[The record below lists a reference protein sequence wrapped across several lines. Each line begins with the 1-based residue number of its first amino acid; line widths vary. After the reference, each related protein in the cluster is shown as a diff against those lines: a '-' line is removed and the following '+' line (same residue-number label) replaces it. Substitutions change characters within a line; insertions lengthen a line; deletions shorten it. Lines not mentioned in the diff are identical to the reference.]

1 MSPTNYLTKRNTIYD
16 IREIDGRTFMKFCEN
31 DTIAAISTPI
41 GESGIGIVRLS
52 GPKTIEIA
60 KKIFRD
66 KKLKIRNIEDFSS
79 YTAHYGLLIN
89 PDNEETI
96 DETILILMKKPKSYT
111 REDTIE
117 FNCHGGILPL
127 RKVLEAVVSCGARIA
142 EPGEFT
148 KRAFLNGR
156 IDLSQAEAVIDL
168 IQAKTERSLK
178 SSLAQLEGS
187 LKKKITDL
195 REKIVKIAAEIEAPM
210 DFPDQDIEGLD
221 LMEMQERIEDVL
233 KEVAVL
239 LDTLDYG
246 KILKEGINT
255 VIVGKTNVGK
265 SSLFNTLLRE
275 NRAIVTPLP
284 GTTRDT
290 IEELLNIKGI
300 AFRIIDTAG
309 LKNPENIIEKISIKR
324 TRKFLEKKA
333 DLILAMFD
341 VNTLL
346 SEEDLEVIQE
356 INKVRERKKKAI
368 VIENKIDLKE
378 KIERQKLFKL
388 LNIKED
394 VRISLKDKIGI
405 DKLEEELVNSVFN
418 GLVIPENGVI
428 INNIRQ
434 ADALKRA
441 KSGLEYV
448 LEGIKKKMPDDFL
461 TIDLKEALD
470 SLGEITGDS
479 VNDEIINNIF
489 SRFCIGK

>member
-1 MSPTNYLTKRNTIYD
+1 
-16 IREIDGRTFMKFCEN
+16 MKFWEN

-79 YTAHYGLLIN
+79 YTAHYGLLVGPN
-89 PDNEETI
+89 NEEI
-96 DETILILMKKPKSYT
+96 IGETILILMKKPKSYT

-117 FNCHGGILPL
+117 FNCHGGILLL
-127 RKVLEAVVSCGARIA
+127 RKVLEAVISCGARIA

-156 IDLSQAEAVIDL
+156 IDLSQAEAVIDI

-210 DFPDQDIEGLD
+210 DFPDQDIEELD
-221 LMEMQERIEDVL
+221 LMEMQERIEGVL
-233 KEVAVL
+233 KEVAAL

-246 KILKEGINT
+246 KILKEGVNT

-309 LKNPENIIEKISIKR
+309 IKNPENIIEKISIKR

-356 INKVRERKKKAI
+356 INKARERKKKAI

-378 KIERQKLFKL
+378 KIERQKLFNL

-405 DKLEEELVNSVFN
+405 DQLEDELVKAVFN
-418 GLVIPENGVI
+418 GLVMPENGVI

-448 LEGIKKKMPDDFL
+448 LEGIKKKMPHDFL

-479 VNDEIINNIF
+479 VSDEIINNIF

>member
-1 MSPTNYLTKRNTIYD
+1 M
-16 IREIDGRTFMKFCEN
+16 EFWEN

-60 KKIFRD
+60 KKMFRD
-66 KKLKIRNIEDFSS
+66 KKLQKRNLEDFSS
-79 YTAHYGLLIN
+79 YTAHYGLLVDPENDEI
-89 PDNEETI
+89 I

-127 RKVLEAVVSCGARIA
+127 RKVLETVVSCGARIA

-195 REKIVKIAAEIEAPM
+195 RERIVKIAAEIEAPM
-210 DFPDQDIEGLD
+210 DFPDQDIEELD
-221 LMEMQERIEDVL
+221 SMEIQERIEYIL
-233 KEVAVL
+233 KEVDFL
-239 LDTLDYG
+239 LNTLDYG
-246 KILKEGINT
+246 KILKEGLTT

-275 NRAIVTPLP
+275 NRAIVTTLP

-309 LKNPENIIEKISIKR
+309 LKNPDNIVEKISIKM
-324 TRKFLEKKA
+324 TRKLLEKKA
-333 DLILAMFD
+333 NLILAMFD
-341 VNTLL
+341 VNTII
-346 SEEDLEVIQE
+346 SKEDLEVVQE
-356 INKVRERKKKAI
+356 INKAKKRNKKI
-368 VIENKIDLKE
+368 IIIENKIDLKE
-378 KIERQKLFKL
+378 KIERQKLFNL
-388 LNIKED
+388 LKIKED
-394 VRISLKDKIGI
+394 IRISLKDKIGI
-405 DKLEEELVNSVFN
+405 DQLEEELVKAAFN
-418 GLVIPENGVI
+418 GLMMPENGVI

-448 LEGIKKKMPDDFL
+448 IKGIKNNMPYDFL

-470 SLGEITGDS
+470 SLGEITGDLVS
-479 VNDEIINNIF
+479 DEIINNIF

>member
-1 MSPTNYLTKRNTIYD
+1 
-16 IREIDGRTFMKFCEN
+16 MKFWEN

-60 KKIFRD
+60 KKVFRD
-66 KKLKIRNIEDFSS
+66 KELKRRNIEDFSS
-79 YTAHYGLLIN
+79 YTAHYGLLVDPN
-89 PDNEETI
+89 NEEII

-210 DFPDQDIEGLD
+210 DFPDQDIKELD
-221 LMEMQERIEDVL
+221 SMEMQERIEDVL
-233 KEVAVL
+233 KEVVAL

-246 KILKEGINT
+246 KILKGGVNT

-356 INKVRERKKKAI
+356 INKARERKKKAI

-378 KIERQKLFKL
+378 KIERKKLFKL

-394 VRISLKDKIGI
+394 VRISIKDKIGI
-405 DKLEEELVNSVFN
+405 DQVEEELVKAVFN
-418 GLVIPENGVI
+418 GLVMPENGVI

-441 KSGLEYV
+441 KSGLEYA
-448 LEGIKKKMPDDFL
+448 LEGTKKKMPYDFL
-461 TIDLKEALD
+461 IIDLKEALD

-479 VNDEIINNIF
+479 VSDEIINNIF

>member
-1 MSPTNYLTKRNTIYD
+1 
-16 IREIDGRTFMKFCEN
+16 MKFWEN

-79 YTAHYGLLIN
+79 YTAHYGLLVGPN
-89 PDNEETI
+89 NEEII

-117 FNCHGGILPL
+117 FNCHGGILLL
-127 RKVLEAVVSCGARIA
+127 RKVLEAVISCGARIA

-156 IDLSQAEAVIDL
+156 IDLSQAEAVIDI

-210 DFPDQDIEGLD
+210 DFPDQDIEELD
-221 LMEMQERIEDVL
+221 LMEMQERIEGVL
-233 KEVAVL
+233 KEVAAL

-246 KILKEGINT
+246 KILKEGVNT

-309 LKNPENIIEKISIKR
+309 IKNPENIIEKISIKR

-356 INKVRERKKKAI
+356 INKARERKKKAI

-378 KIERQKLFKL
+378 KIERQKLFNL

-405 DKLEEELVNSVFN
+405 DQLEDELVKAVFN
-418 GLVIPENGVI
+418 GLVMPENGVI

-448 LEGIKKKMPDDFL
+448 LEGIKKKMPHDFL

-479 VNDEIINNIF
+479 VSDEIINNIF